1 MAVFQI
7 IERLLG
13 RVLGVAYFKKGE
25 QEHKSALDKFSKM
38 MKNSRERIWAVSGEF
53 KNSKIAGK
61 EFADT
66 IKPKILKAKTENKPF
81 EVRLLFSKSI
91 ENNGESIKE
100 RKEKAIMKIWDEN
113 KDVAE
118 IFINDDLN
126 PDMKYLKIY
135 WANKRPEYHFHLS
148 DDDLLLER
156 KHKPTLGR
164 EVLIIKND
172 KKFADKYKKLFE
184 DMTKMNDI
192 VECLDSKEVLNLKP
206 EVL

>member
-1 MAVFQI
+1 MAVSQI

-13 RVLGVAYFKKGE
+13 RVLGVAYFKKGVKE
-25 QEHKSALDKFSKM
+25 YASAIDKFSKIM
-38 MKNSRERIWAVSGEF
+38 ENSQERIWAVSGEF
-53 KNSKIAGK
+53 KNPKIAGA

-66 IKPKILKAKTENKPF
+66 IKPKILKAKSENKPF

-91 ENNGESIKE
+91 ENNGETVKV

-113 KDVAE
+113 KEVAE
-118 IFINDDLN
+118 IFINEDLN
-126 PDMKYLKIY
+126 PDMKFLKIY

-192 VECLDSKEVLNLKP
+192 IECLDSKEVLSLKP
-206 EVL
+206 KF